1 MESAAQTPEYQELEQ
16 KHARH
21 LNMLQENDRNLR
33 RQALIEFNKLMDRT
47 NLKDQTIEFYY
58 REKLVR
64 RLVISLEDQIEKN
77 REITIEILTKAI
89 ERVGLK
95 DES

>member
-1 MESAAQTPEYQELEQ
+1 
-16 KHARH
+16 
-21 LNMLQENDRNLR
+21 
-33 RQALIEFNKLMDRT
+33 MDRG
-47 NLKDQTIEFYY
+47 NLKTETIDFFY

-89 ERVGLK
+89 EKVGFK
-95 DES
+95 EESQIILPAIANRMCKVPYAE

>member
-1 MESAAQTPEYQELEQ
+1 
-16 KHARH
+16 
-21 LNMLQENDRNLR
+21 
-33 RQALIEFNKLMDRT
+33 MDRE
-47 NLKDQTIEFYY
+47 NLKNETIDFFY

-89 ERVGLK
+89 EKVGFK
-95 DES
+95 DESQIILPAIANRMSKVPYAESCK

>member
-1 MESAAQTPEYQELEQ
+1 
-16 KHARH
+16 
-21 LNMLQENDRNLR
+21 
-33 RQALIEFNKLMDRT
+33 MDRT
-47 NLKDQTIEFYY
+47 NVKDETIDFYY

-77 REITIEILTKAI
+77 RELTIEILTKAI

-95 DES
+95 DESQIILPAIANRMCKIPYAE

>member
-1 MESAAQTPEYQELEQ
+1 
-16 KHARH
+16 
-21 LNMLQENDRNLR
+21 
-33 RQALIEFNKLMDRT
+33 MDRG
-47 NLKDQTIEFYY
+47 NLKNETIDFFY

-89 ERVGLK
+89 EKVGFK
-95 DES
+95 DESQIILPAIANRMSKLPYAESCK